1 MRASFRRADRGA
13 AAGHDGAG
21 ELEERLK
28 TETRAQERTGATA
41 TPAVRTARLG
51 LLRQLLRFG
60 LAGAIAGITDYSSLQ
75 LLIDAGLL
83 SELAKAIS
91 FVLGSTVAYLI
102 NSNWT
107 FASQHDAREM
117 FSVTGAYGMAFCLN
131 VSAYAALRFFLP
143 EMPWKITLCWF
154 LAQALAT
161 SCNFAVQ
168 RGLIFRGKRAS
179 S

>member
-1 MRASFRRADRGA
+1 MR
-13 AAGHDGAG
+13 
-21 ELEERLK
+21 
-28 TETRAQERTGATA
+28 TETRAPERTGATE
-41 TPAVRTARLG
+41 TPAAQPARIG

-60 LAGAIAGITDYSSLQ
+60 LAGAIAGTTDYTSLQ

-91 FVLGSTVAYLI
+91 FVLGSTVGYLI

-107 FASQHDAREM
+107 FASQRDAREM
-117 FSVTGAYGMAFCLN
+117 VSVTGAYGLAFCLN
-131 VSAYAALRFFLP
+131 VSAYAALRYFLP

-168 RGLIFRGKRAS
+168 RGLIFRRKR
-179 S
+179 